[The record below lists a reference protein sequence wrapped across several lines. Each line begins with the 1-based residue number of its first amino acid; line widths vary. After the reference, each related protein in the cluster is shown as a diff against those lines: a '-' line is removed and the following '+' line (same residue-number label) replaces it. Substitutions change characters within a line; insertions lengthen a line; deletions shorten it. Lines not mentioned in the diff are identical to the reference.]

1 MHIVTEVWEN
11 SRNSEPALKFH
22 VPSLHS
28 PYKKIVFDFCNP
40 FWRCLKCTNIGF
52 FTLKLS
58 LVCLKQQKKNN
69 IYSPFT
75 GKTCVYLCFLFC
87 CKGHSMKK
95 CLELNFLN
103 FICNFLLCCLQQWL
117 VNNTLNFAFLKL
129 FLLNR
134 NRHLLKFSLQPS
146 GNRHHFRIEI
156 IKFSKGK
163 KIFKI

>member
-1 MHIVTEVWEN
+1 MLHLQHTILYQILSTGFFPSEVLWGHAYCDLSMRELKKQWTSTE
-11 SRNSEPALKFH
+11 FH

-58 LVCLKQQKKNN
+58 SVCLKQQKKNN

-75 GKTCVYLCFLFC
+75 GKTCIYLCFLFC

-95 CLELNFLN
+95 GLELNLLN
-103 FICNFLLCCLQQWL
+103 FIRNFLLCCLQQWL
-117 VNNTLNFAFLKL
+117 VNNTQNFAFLKL
-129 FLLNR
+129 FFAEQ
-134 NRHLLKFSLQPS
+134 KQTSV
-146 GNRHHFRIEI
+146 
-156 IKFSKGK
+156 KV
-163 KIFKI
+163 